1 MSKTIALNRFRF
13 GVLVFINCPF
23 LQNGSQDAIDGRY
36 IVGNLGGVVE
46 RPKLADPGPTLVRRW
61 GSPFIHPHLAKVD
74 PKATFAGAENG
85 HTVASSCAIHS
96 RMYAVATHLE
106 VIYRIRTFS

>member
-13 GVLVFINCPF
+13 RVLVFINCPF

-46 RPKLADPGPTLVRRW
+46 WLKFAELGLMPLDQSAPGNTFQVFGSGDSRQSSGLLSNKQAIRMAPTVLLSLV
-61 GSPFIHPHLAKVD
+61 FL
-74 PKATFAGAENG
+74 
-85 HTVASSCAIHS
+85 
-96 RMYAVATHLE
+96 
-106 VIYRIRTFS
+106 